1 MRFLLAAVL
10 LVGLM
15 GCNSQGSKAEIY
27 QAASMEFDECFK
39 RSEEC
44 KKLLKQYEFDKQLD
58 NREANMKELREF
70 ITDYEARMERLR
82 PIIRANRLS
91 GP

>member
-1 MRFLLAAVL
+1 MRLLVLLVL
-10 LVGLM
+10 LVGLV
-15 GCNSQGSKAEIY
+15 GCSSQADKAVIY
-27 QAASMEFDECFK
+27 QAANLEFDECFK
-39 RSEEC
+39 RNEEC

-70 ITDYEARMERLR
+70 IADYEARMERLR
-82 PIIRANRLS
+82 PIIQANRLS